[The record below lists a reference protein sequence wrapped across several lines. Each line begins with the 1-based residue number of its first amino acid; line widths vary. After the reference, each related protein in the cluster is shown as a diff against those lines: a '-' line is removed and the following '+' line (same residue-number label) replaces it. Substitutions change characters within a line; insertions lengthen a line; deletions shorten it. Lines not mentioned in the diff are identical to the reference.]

1 MTKEWEELYQAAV
14 EHINPTELS
23 PQMSIG
29 CVAAAVLSKDNHV
42 YTGVCIDTSCSL
54 GMCAERNA
62 LSTMLSYGEFEV
74 NKVVAVDQDGTVMP
88 PCGACRE
95 FMKQLCKSAKDI
107 EILLHKN
114 GKSVLLG
121 DLLPFQPY

>member
-95 FMKQLCKSAKDI
+95 FMMQLCKSAKDI

>member
-1 MTKEWEELYQAAV
+1 MTKEWEVLYQAAV
-14 EHINPTELS
+14 VHINPTELS

-95 FMKQLCKSAKDI
+95 FMMQLCKSAKDI

>member
-95 FMKQLCKSAKDI
+95 FMMQLCKSAKDI
-107 EILLHKN
+107 EILLHNN